1 MNTPLSRVTSRPLT
15 GNALAKTYTL
25 VLVALLV
32 TLFGVG
38 LGATILLPFVT
49 GPAMLVLFI
58 AEIALIFTS
67 QLWSRIPG
75 WNITLF
81 LLFPFL
87 SGLTLTPILFF
98 YASTYVNGM
107 SIIVNA
113 LIACSFLVASSAVIS
128 GMVRTDLWGTF
139 GLFLMQGLIGLILFS
154 LLQMFFP
161 SLRGTVID
169 TVVSATGIVLF
180 SVFLAADLQRIR
192 RMGGMDPFQMALSV
206 YLDIFNLFLY
216 VLRFMGVMSRD

>member
-15 GNALAKTYTL
+15 GNMLAQTYLL

-38 LGATILLPFVT
+38 LGMTVLLPFVT
-49 GPAMLVLFI
+49 GPAMIALFL
-58 AEIALIFTS
+58 AEIVLIFTS
-67 QLWSRIPG
+67 GLWSRVPG
-75 WNITLF
+75 WNLALF

-113 LIACSFLVASSAVIS
+113 LIASSLLVASSAVIS

-139 GLFLMQGLIGLILFS
+139 GLFLMQGLIGLILFG

-161 SLRGTVID
+161 SLRGT
-169 TVVSATGIVLF
+169 TVDALVSVFGIVLF
-180 SVFLAADLQRIR
+180 SVFLAADLQRLR